1 VLVLLAGCV
10 SDEDR
15 LRAQVRELRYD
26 VAQGKQH
33 NQDLKRRMRLVEA
46 RNRVLT
52 SLVQGLTAEPAPVLA
67 SAGHPGAA
75 QKEIGR
81 AQASLQALDRD
92 LEELVSTVHEARH
105 DMHALRAQ
113 RKALEGE
120 LSRATRTIEQS
131 QAQETAANERAV
143 AYREMLLRFKAM
155 MAAGNLKVHVVD
167 NRMVLQLPETLLFDR
182 GRAEL
187 KKNGRA
193 LLDEVAQVLI
203 AVGDREFQIAGHT
216 AAGRADAGSYE
227 SNWHLSAA
235 RAVLVTTYLI
245 KKGVPKERLSAA
257 AFADTRPA
265 ATGSLVD
272 ADRLNRRIEIVLLP
286 RLDEL
291 PDLTT
296 VDALLEA
303 SASADRPEP
312 TPPDAQAPEP
322 AAQSASEPPPTAS
335 PAPPAALAPIDAP
348 AHATPEPGQPAAT
361 QPPPTQPS
369 ATPPGAPPSAVP
381 PAAAIPPA
389 ASQPAP

>member
-1 VLVLLAGCV
+1 LLFGGCV

-15 LRAQVRELRYD
+15 LRAQVRELHYD

-52 SLVQGLTAEPAPVLA
+52 SLVQGLTAEPAEVVA
-67 SAGHPGAA
+67 SAGHPPAG

-113 RKALEGE
+113 RKALAGE
-120 LSRATRTIEQS
+120 LDRATRAIEQA
-131 QAQETAANERAV
+131 QAQETAANDRAV
-143 AYREMLLRFKAM
+143 AYREMLLRFKAI
-155 MAAGNLKVHVVD
+155 MAAGNLKVRVVD

-182 GRAEL
+182 GRAAL
-187 KKNGRA
+187 KKDGRK
-193 LLDEVAQVLI
+193 LLDEVATVLT

-216 AAGRADAGSYE
+216 ATGRADAGSYE

-245 KKGVPKERLSAA
+245 DKGVPKHRLSAA

-265 ATGSLVD
+265 ATGSLLD

-296 VDALLEA
+296 IDALLEA
-303 SASADRPEP
+303 SESAESPASVPAD
-312 TPPDAQAPEP
+312 AKAPEP
-322 AAQSASEPPPTAS
+322 AAQPAIEPQAATSEPRA
-335 PAPPAALAPIDAP
+335 PAALTEPAPSEAP
-348 AHATPEPGQPAAT
+348 ASSTPNPTQPAAG
-361 QPPPTQPS
+361 QPD
-369 ATPPGAPPSAVP
+369 
-381 PAAAIPPA
+381 PAG
-389 ASQPAP
+389 PAPRQPTP